1 MVRHAA
7 LIEHFHTFTDP
18 CPAAHILVTEEGEIV
33 AVNIAAQKLSGLERD
48 TCNGKK
54 LSDFVSDRPDD
65 LLQYLHVCA
74 RNRRP
79 MPGAISWRQTGNGP
93 HEYRCQG
100 FVIEPHSSDST
111 ALVIIHCETK
121 DVAGNKFIAL
131 NRKMEELEAAYHKL
145 ASHAEVLKSEIA
157 RRMQV
162 EEEQRALEKQMHHV
176 QKLESLGI
184 MAGGIAHDFNNML
197 MAVLGNADL
206 ALADLEPWSPVRP
219 FIEEIEKVSRRA
231 ADLCRQMLAYSGR
244 GKFVVKTVNLSD
256 LLLDMAG
263 MLEISVS
270 KKAVLKFNCPENLPP
285 IDSDPSQLR
294 QIIMNLV
301 INASE
306 AIGNRSGVI
315 TVSTGAVECD
325 RAYLAATFLDEN
337 LAEGLYTYLEVAD
350 TGHGMDRETKAKLFD
365 PFFTTKFTGRGLG
378 MSAVL
383 GIVRGHK
390 GGIKVYSEPGRGTA
404 IKLLFPAVPDALPG
418 DMHEGPAGDGKW
430 QGKGTV
436 LLVDDDETVRAVG
449 RQMLERLGFNV
460 LTANDGSQGVAAY
473 REHTAEIDLVLLDL
487 TMPHMDGEETFR
499 EMRRISAEVRVILS
513 SGYNEQDVTQR
524 FAGKGLAGFIQK
536 PYTLEPLRDTI
547 QKAFEKTSRPPG

>member
-7 LIEHFHTFTDP
+7 LIEHFHAFTDSW
-18 CPAAHILVTEEGEIV
+18 PAAHILLTEDGEIV
-33 AVNIAAQKLSGLERD
+33 AANIAAKRLSGLEND
-48 TCNGKK
+48 TCAGKK
-54 LSDFVSDRPDD
+54 FSDFVNDPPGKLS
-65 LLQYLHVCA
+65 QYLHVCA
-74 RNRRP
+74 RNKRP
-79 MPGAISWRQTGNGP
+79 MPGTISWRQPDDGP
-93 HEYRCQG
+93 HEYHCQG
-100 FVIEPHSSDST
+100 FVIKPHSSDSS
-111 ALVIIHCETK
+111 ALVVIRCETQ
-121 DVAGNKFIAL
+121 DDAGNKFIAL
-131 NRKMEELEAAYHKL
+131 NRKMTELEDAYHKL
-145 ASHAEVLKSEIA
+145 AFQAEDLKSEIA
-157 RRMQV
+157 KRTQT
-162 EEEQRALEKQMHHV
+162 EQEQRALEKQMHHV
-176 QKLESLGI
+176 QKLESLGV

-206 ALADLEPWSPVRP
+206 ALTDLESLSPVRP
-219 FIEEIEKVSRRA
+219 FIEEIEKVARRA
-231 ADLCRQMLAYSGR
+231 AELCRQMLAYSGR
-244 GKFVVKTVNLSD
+244 GQFVVKTVGLSD
-256 LLLDMAG
+256 LFMDMVN

-270 KKAVLKFNCPENLPP
+270 KKAVLKFSCPENLPP
-285 IDSDPSQLR
+285 INSDPSQLR

-306 AIGNRSGVI
+306 AIGDRSGVI

-350 TGHGMDRETKAKLFD
+350 TGHGMDEETKAKLFD

-390 GGIKVYSEPGRGTA
+390 GGIKVYSEPGRGTT
-404 IKLLFPAVPDALPG
+404 IKLLFPAVQDALPE
-418 DMHEGPAGDGKW
+418 DMHEGQVSDGKW
-430 QGKGTV
+430 QGQGTV

-449 RQMLERLGFNV
+449 KQMLERLGFDV
-460 LTANDGSQGVAAY
+460 LTANDGSQGVAVY
-473 REHTAEIDLVLLDL
+473 REHIAEIDCVLLDL

-499 EMRRISAEVRVILS
+499 EMRRIHSGVRVVLS

-536 PYTLEPLRDTI
+536 PYTLEPLRAAI
-547 QKAFEKTSRPPG
+547 QKAFAKTPRP

>member
-7 LIEHFHTFTDP
+7 LLEHFHTFTDP
-18 CPAAHILVTEEGEIV
+18 WPTAHLLVAEDGEIV
-33 AVNIAAQKLSGLERD
+33 AANIAAQKLSGQEKN
-48 TCNGKK
+48 TCVGKK
-54 LSDFVSDRPDD
+54 LSDFVNNPPDH
-65 LLQYLHVCA
+65 LSQYLHVCA
-74 RNRRP
+74 RNKWP
-79 MPGAISWRQTGNGP
+79 MPGALSWRQPGNGP

-100 FVIEPHSSDST
+100 FVIKPHSSDSP
-111 ALVIIHCETK
+111 ALVIIRCETK
-121 DVAGNKFIAL
+121 YDAGNKFIAL
-131 NRKMEELEAAYHKL
+131 NRKMEELQSAYHKL
-145 ASHAEVLKSEIA
+145 ASQAQALKSEMA
-157 RRMQV
+157 RRKQV
-162 EEEQRALEKQMHHV
+162 EKEQRALENQMHHV
-176 QKLESLGI
+176 QKLESLGV

-206 ALADLEPWSPVRP
+206 ALTDLEPWSPVRP
-219 FIEEIEKVSRRA
+219 FIEEIEKVARRA

-244 GKFVVKTVNLSD
+244 GQFVVKTICLSD
-256 LLLDMAG
+256 LLLDMAN

-285 IDSDPSQLR
+285 INSDPSQLR
-294 QIIMNLV
+294 QIVMNLV

-306 AIGNRSGVI
+306 AIGDRSGVI

-350 TGHGMDRETKAKLFD
+350 TGHGMDEETKAKLFD

-390 GGIKVYSEPGRGTA
+390 GGIKVYSEPGRGTT
-404 IKLLFPAVPDALPG
+404 IKLLFPSIPDALREEI
-418 DMHEGPAGDGKW
+418 HEEPAGDGKW

-449 RQMLERLGFNV
+449 RQMLERLGFKV
-460 LTANDGSQGVAAY
+460 LTANDGSQGVASY
-473 REHTAEIDLVLLDL
+473 HEHTAEIDCVLLDL

-499 EMRRISAEVRVILS
+499 EMRRIHSGVRVILS
-513 SGYNEQDVTQR
+513 SGYNEQDVIQR

-536 PYTLEPLRDTI
+536 PYTLEPLRAAI
-547 QKAFEKTSRPPG
+547 QKAFAKTSRPED